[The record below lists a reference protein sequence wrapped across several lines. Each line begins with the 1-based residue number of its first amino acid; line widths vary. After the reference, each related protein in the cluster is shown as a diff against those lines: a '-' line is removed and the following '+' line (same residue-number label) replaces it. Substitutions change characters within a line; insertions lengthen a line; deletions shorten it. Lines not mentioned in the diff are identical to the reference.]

1 MVEEITQ
8 SQNVVP
14 FEIGKKSSAKSQD
27 SGFGNFLKET
37 QSEFSAKEAQERE
50 TKGVKASKSGKKEE
64 VNKDT
69 LAKSSTDK
77 ETKKTKG
84 SAQSEEVE
92 EKEIKGNAPKVSTKE
107 ESDDKAS
114 EDSLGIYKLSN
125 VKNAPQSPT
134 TSVLSQVLSQQNA
147 LKEDVIQAKNEK
159 AGGES
164 KTTLPLKDSK
174 DSSIAKGIEN
184 PQSPKTLQDVKN
196 LAQLSGLNP
205 TKVEALQDEK
215 VGVQP
220 KTKEEGQD
228 GVPESAKYKIQYKVD
243 DGERIAVIH
252 RGTQKPQNITSKIS
266 SIYETIKVDSSS
278 PTLSSLFGLK
288 DLP

>member
-37 QSEFSAKEAQERE
+37 QSEFSAKEAQEQE
-50 TKGVKASKSGKKEE
+50 VKGVKASKSGKKEE

-84 SAQSEEVE
+84 SAQSEEIE
-92 EKEIKGNAPKVSTKE
+92 EKEIKSNAPKVSTKD

-125 VKNAPQSPT
+125 VKNATQSPT

-164 KTTLPLKDSK
+164 KTTLSLKDSK
-174 DSSIAKGIEN
+174 DSNIAKGIEN

-220 KTKEEGQD
+220 KIKEEGQD

>member
-37 QSEFSAKEAQERE
+37 QSEFSAKEAQEQE

-84 SAQSEEVE
+84 SAQSEEIE
-92 EKEIKGNAPKVSTKE
+92 EKEIKGNTPKVSTKD

-125 VKNAPQSPT
+125 VKNTTQSPT

-147 LKEDVIQAKNEK
+147 LKEDAIQAKNEK
-159 AGGES
+159 ASGES
-164 KTTLPLKDSK
+164 KTTLSLKDSK
-174 DSSIAKGIEN
+174 DSSIVKGIEN

-205 TKVEALQDEK
+205 TKVEALQDKK
-215 VGVQP
+215 VSVQS

>member
-77 ETKKTKG
+77 EIKKTKG
-84 SAQSEEVE
+84 SAQSEEIE
-92 EKEIKGNAPKVSTKE
+92 EKEIKGNAHKVSTKD
-107 ESDDKAS
+107 ESDDKAN

-125 VKNAPQSPT
+125 VKNATQSPT
-134 TSVLSQVLSQQNA
+134 TSVLSQVLSQQNT
-147 LKEDVIQAKNEK
+147 LKEDVIQAKGEK
-159 AGGES
+159 ASGES
-164 KTTLPLKDSK
+164 KTTLSLKDSK
-174 DSSIAKGIEN
+174 DSSIVKGIEN

-215 VGVQP
+215 VSVQL